1 MQPQS
6 ANPMDYMSPL
16 WTILIVVVV
25 LLIVLWAVS
34 KPLHQYITDR
44 KTRKL
49 IGDMKL
55 DAGAAGTESP
65 AAAGEKPAGK
75 PEDKP
80 EGKPEDKPEGKAE
93 DKGEKKD
100 SG

>member
-1 MQPQS
+1 MQTQS

-25 LLIVLWAVS
+25 ILIVLWAVA

-49 IGDMKL
+49 IGDMKT
-55 DAGAAGTESP
+55 DAGAAGTEPPVP
-65 AAAGEKPAGK
+65 AEDK

-80 EGKPEDKPEGKAE
+80 EEKPEGGTGDKPEGKAE
-93 DKGEKKD
+93 DKAEDKGEK
-100 SG
+100 

>member
-1 MQPQS
+1 MQTQS

-16 WTILIVVVV
+16 WT
-25 LLIVLWAVS
+25 LLIVIVVLAIILFAVA
-34 KPLHQYITDR
+34 KPLHQYLTDR

-49 IGDMKL
+49 VGDLKL
-55 DAGAAGTESP
+55 DAGTGGTESP
-65 AAAGEKPAGK
+65 MPPAADK

-80 EGKPEDKPEGKAE
+80 RDKPEEKPEGKAE

-100 SG
+100 PG